1 MILKGCIVLILTLC
15 QKVDYANSAFG
26 GHDLFTSLSQLEV
39 LWWNEHDIVRKME
52 DAMGL
57 DENLTKAMQK

>member
-1 MILKGCIVLILTLC
+1 MILKWYIVLILTLH
-15 QKVDYANSAFG
+15 QRVHYANCAFG

-39 LWWNEHDIVRKME
+39 LWRNEHEIVRKME

-57 DENLTKAMQK
+57 DENVTKAMQK